1 MGENDVHSNIGEVC
15 PVIVITIMVSQEREK
30 CTREDVRKRVEE
42 HLEAS
47 QIQNTLC
54 GEQGTTLISSDVKVP
69 NVWSSTSASRN
80 FETMTHVGAPC

>member
-1 MGENDVHSNIGEVC
+1 M
-15 PVIVITIMVSQEREK
+15 
-30 CTREDVRKRVEE
+30 EE

-69 NVWSSTSASRN
+69 NGWSSTSASRN